1 MRMKFIGVTALAMA
15 SSVALPA
22 QWIKQPAQGIPR
34 TPDGKPDLTAP
45 APRTADGKPDLT
57 GMWQMTVGAGYVA
70 NLATELK
77 PGEIRPWAA
86 ELYKQRSENLG
97 KDDPWTV
104 QCLPLGTRH
113 ITNGGT
119 AKIIQTPAVIAI
131 LYEDLAFRQIH
142 MDGRALPKDPN
153 PTFMGYSVGRW
164 ESSAQPGRG
173 VARGQEVD
181 TLVVDTIGFN
191 DTTWLD
197 MGGHPHTED
206 LRVTERFHRRDF
218 GHMDLEIT
226 FEDPKA
232 YARPWTVKNTINYVP
247 DTELLESVCAENERD
262 RTHLV
267 GRTAQ
272 ERQVKVPP
280 EILEQYAGTYEVMS
294 ASNSATVVRRFTVTL
309 DGGQLYLEISG
320 QGKAP
325 MFPLSETTFSPRY
338 LGTYEFVKDQQG
350 VVTHMIAYSTEGDL
364 YAVRRR

>member
-191 DTTWLD
+191 EQSWI
-197 MGGHPHTED
+197 GGNFPHTPMM
-206 LRVTERFHRRDF
+206 RMTERYRRVSY
-218 GHMDLEIT
+218 GRMEIGVT
-226 FEDPKA
+226 FEDPGA
-232 YARPWTVKNTINYVP
+232 LVKPLRRNLTWDLTP
-247 DTELLESVCAENERD
+247 QDEMLEFVCENNKPE
-262 RTHLV
+262 HLV
-267 GRTAQ
+267 R
-272 ERQVKVPP
+272 K
-280 EILEQYAGTYEVMS
+280 
-294 ASNSATVVRRFTVTL
+294 
-309 DGGQLYLEISG
+309 
-320 QGKAP
+320 
-325 MFPLSETTFSPRY
+325 
-338 LGTYEFVKDQQG
+338 
-350 VVTHMIAYSTEGDL
+350 
-364 YAVRRR
+364 